1 MSTNLTAM
9 LDAIDNCNS
18 ADPNQEL
25 DLTSGTMFPKE
36 LLYGQRMSQ
45 ELALFLPNASEHLQ
59 IAARGQHIERWT
71 SARSDYPEGRA
82 GYKKWRSQLA
92 LFHAAQVGGLMENIG
107 YASSDIERVKF
118 LLQKRQLRRDD
129 ETQALEDV
137 ICLVFLRYYL
147 EAFATKHDEPKLIDI
162 IQKTWGKMSE
172 AGHTAALALP
182 LSGDMQV
189 LVGKALS

>member
-1 MSTNLTAM
+1 MSDKLTEV
-9 LDAIDNCNS
+9 LDAIDNCNR
-18 ADPNQEL
+18 ADPNQEF
-25 DLTSGTMFPKE
+25 DLISGTMHPKE

-82 GYKKWRSQLA
+82 GYKKWRSQLG
-92 LFHAAQVGGLMENIG
+92 LFHASRVGSLMEAIG
-107 YASSDIERVKF
+107 YENSDIERVKF
-118 LLQKRQLRRDD
+118 LLQKRQLRRDE
-129 ETQALEDV
+129 ETQALENV

-147 EAFATKHDEPKLIDI
+147 DAFAAKHDEPKLIDI

-172 AGHTAALALP
+172 AGHSAALALP
-182 LSGDMQV
+182 LSSDMQS